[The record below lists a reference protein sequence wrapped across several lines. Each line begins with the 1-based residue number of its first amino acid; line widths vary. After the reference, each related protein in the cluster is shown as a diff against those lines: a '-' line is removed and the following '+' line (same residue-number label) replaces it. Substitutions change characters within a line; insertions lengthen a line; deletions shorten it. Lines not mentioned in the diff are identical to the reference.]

1 MKLTPLEIQQMVF
14 QVRMRGYDRDEVNR
28 FLEEVAQSVETVNR
42 DNAILRERVQLM
54 EQQLADLKRN
64 ETTLSNTLLS
74 AQSMADD
81 VRKTAQREAD
91 LTLKE
96 AELKGSELI
105 REARVE
111 LVQTQRD
118 ISELRKQRLLMLE
131 RLRSTVRT
139 FDRMLEVEE
148 AEAEAEED
156 ADVGRPE
163 PASPSGSVS
172 GDPGRYS

>member
-28 FLEEVAQSVETVNR
+28 FLEEVAQAVEAVNR
-42 DNAILRERVQLM
+42 DNAIMRERVQLM

-91 LTLKE
+91 LILKE

-148 AEAEAEED
+148 TEAEDDGAD
-156 ADVGRPE
+156 ARPE

-172 GDPGRYS
+172 GGDPGRYS

>member
-148 AEAEAEED
+148 TEAEED
-156 ADVGRPE
+156 AGVGRPE

>member
-28 FLEEVAQSVETVNR
+28 FLEEVAQAVEGVNR

-64 ETTLSNTLLS
+64 EVTLSNTLLS
-74 AQSMADD
+74 AQAMADD
-81 VRKTAQREAD
+81 VKKTAQREAD
-91 LTLKE
+91 LLLKE
-96 AELKGSELI
+96 AELKGSELL
-105 REARVE
+105 RQARVE
-111 LVQTQRD
+111 LAETQRD
-118 ISELRKQRLLMLE
+118 ISELRKQRLLMIE

-148 AEAEAEED
+148 ADED
-156 ADVGRPE
+156 TPE
-163 PASPSGSVS
+163 PAAPSNKAGET
-172 GDPGRYS
+172 GRYQ